1 MDAPPPL
8 LEMRGICKSF
18 PGVRALADVDLT
30 LRRSEVLGIVGEN
43 GAGKSTLM
51 KVLAGAFRADAG
63 SVRLDGAEFT
73 PRRPRDALD
82 AGIVVIHQELSLVP
96 DQTVAENIFLGH
108 LPRNPLGLVRRG
120 LLHQRSRA
128 LLARV
133 GLSLPPQTGVRHL
146 GIAQRQLVEIARAL
160 SREARVIVM
169 DEPTATLTIAE
180 QRILYGTV
188 AALRQAGIGIIFIS
202 HHLEEIF
209 EICDRVT
216 VMRDGRTVETRPVA
230 QWDEAGLIQAM
241 VNRPITALFPP
252 REAAIGATLLQ
263 VEGLS
268 SGLRA
273 ASASSAS
280 FAGVSLSVRAGEV
293 VGLGGLMG
301 AGRTEVLKAIYGAL
315 PGALGTIRI
324 DGARVRVRSPREAI
338 AAGIA
343 FVPEDRK
350 GEGLVLGFSVR
361 SNVALSTLARLA
373 WLRLF
378 TAPGRTDALAQRA
391 VGELRIRT
399 PGISQPVGSL
409 SGGNQQKV
417 VLARALTT
425 TPRVFLLDEPTRGID
440 VGAKVEVYRLIG
452 ELAAQGGAVLV
463 VSSDMLE
470 LLGLCDRILVMRA
483 GRLAGALDRDGFSQE
498 RIMALAALG

>member
-1 MDAPPPL
+1 MSASPPL

-30 LRRSEVLGIVGEN
+30 LQRGEVLGIVGEN

-108 LPRNPLGLVRRG
+108 LPRNPLGLVRRR

-146 GIAQRQLVEIARAL
+146 GIAQQQLVEIARAL

-180 QRILYGTV
+180 QRILYATV
-188 AALRQAGIGIIFIS
+188 AALRQAGIGIVFIS

-252 REAAIGATLLQ
+252 REAAVGATLLQ

-268 SGLRA
+268 SGPP
-273 ASASSAS
+273 ASSSSAS
-280 FAGVSLSVRAGEV
+280 FAGVSLAVRAGEV

-315 PGALGTIRI
+315 PGAAGTIRI
-324 DGARVRVRSPREAI
+324 DGARVRIRSPRDAI

-350 GEGLVLGFSVR
+350 AEGLVLPFSVR
-361 SNVALSTLARLA
+361 RNVALSTLDRLA

-378 TAPGRTDALAQRA
+378 TASGRTDALARRA
-391 VGELRIRT
+391 VDELRIRT
-399 PGISQPVGSL
+399 PGIEQPVGSL

-470 LLGLCDRILVMRA
+470 LLGLCDRILVMRG
-483 GRLAGALDRDGFSQE
+483 GRLAGELDRDGFSQE

>member
-1 MDAPPPL
+1 MATL

-30 LRRSEVLGIVGEN
+30 LERGEVLGIVGEN

-51 KVLAGAFRADAG
+51 KVLAGAYRADEG
-63 SVRLDGAEFT
+63 SVRLDGVEYA

-82 AGIVVIHQELSLVP
+82 AGIVVMHQELSLVP

-108 LPRNPLGLVRRG
+108 LPRNRLGLVRRTT
-120 LLHQRSRA
+120 LHQQSRV

-133 GLSLPPQTGVRHL
+133 GLDIPPQTGVRHL
-146 GIAQRQLVEIARAL
+146 GIAQQQLVEIARAL

-180 QRILYGTV
+180 QRILYATV
-188 AALRQAGIGIIFIS
+188 AALRQAGIGIVFIS

-216 VMRDGRTVETRPVA
+216 VMRDGHTVETRPAA
-230 QWDEAGLIQAM
+230 QWDEASLIQAM

-252 REAAIGATLLQ
+252 RTSAIGVPLLE
-263 VEGLS
+263 VESLS
-268 SGLRA
+268 LPRRFS
-273 ASASSAS
+273 
-280 FAGVSLSVRAGEV
+280 GVSLSVRAGEV

-315 PGALGTIRI
+315 PKAVGTIRI
-324 DGARVRVRSPREAI
+324 GGDVIRIRSPREAI

-350 GEGLVLGFSVR
+350 AEGLVLPFSVR
-361 SNVALSTLARLA
+361 NNVALSTLDRLS

-378 TAPGRTDALAQRA
+378 TAAGRTDQLARRA
-391 VGELRIRT
+391 VDELRIRT
-399 PGISQPVGSL
+399 PGIEQPVGSL

-425 TPRVFLLDEPTRGID
+425 QPRVFLLDEPTRGID

-483 GRLAGALDRDGFSQE
+483 GCLAGELDRGGFSQE